1 MTQHLPRVLLVE
13 DDASIRRFVQLA
25 LEDSGVD
32 LVQAGSLAAAID
44 ALRSG
49 PFVLILCDLMLPDG
63 SGFDLLQSLA
73 EPDAP
78 SPGMRRVAFSAGVSA
93 EARLRLKSLGVNEVL
108 SKPASLAALLACVEG
123 ALDQGQAQATPAPA
137 PVDAA
142 QATDDAVSAFF
153 GGDRQLFENFL
164 AQCRQQWRLDAE
176 LGDLALRQGDL
187 QALRRLAHSLKSV
200 LTTLGLA
207 TDGAL
212 ALNLEHAAAEGRA
225 EPAGVLWSRLRA
237 RLLACAAKP
246 AA

>member
-1 MTQHLPRVLLVE
+1 MTHPTPRVLLVE

-25 LEDSGVD
+25 LEDSGVE
-32 LVQAGSLAAAID
+32 LVPAGTLAAAIE

-78 SPGMRRVAFSAGVSA
+78 SPTMQRVAFSAGVSA
-93 EARLRLKSLGVNEVL
+93 EARARLQGMGVHDVL
-108 SKPASLAALLACVEG
+108 SKPASLVDLLGCVQAAVARSRAQPPPAAAPACV
-123 ALDQGQAQATPAPA
+123 A
-137 PVDAA
+137 DAA
-142 QATDDAVSAFF
+142 DDAVATYF
-153 GGDRQLFENFL
+153 GGDRALYEGFL
-164 AQCRQQWRLDAE
+164 QQCRQQWRQDIAQGE
-176 LGDLALRQGDL
+176 HALGEGDL

-207 TDGAL
+207 ADGAL
-212 ALNLEHAAAEGRA
+212 AQNLEQAAAEGRA
-225 EPAGVLWSRLRA
+225 EAAAGLWQRLGA
-237 RLLACAAKP
+237 QLKVHAGEP

>member
-1 MTQHLPRVLLVE
+1 MSGHLPRVLLVE
-13 DDASIRRFVQLA
+13 DDASIRRFVELA

-44 ALRSG
+44 ALRTG

-93 EARLRLKSLGVNEVL
+93 QARLRLKSLGVDEVL
-108 SKPASLAALLACVEG
+108 SKPVSLAALLACVEG
-123 ALDQGQAQATPAPA
+123 AADRGRAEATPTPAPIA
-137 PVDAA
+137 TAHAA
-142 QATDDAVSAFF
+142 DHAVAAFF
-153 GGDRQLFENFL
+153 GGNRQLYETFL
-164 AQCRQQWRLDAE
+164 AQCRQQWRRDAE
-176 LGDLALRQGDL
+176 MGDLALQQGDL
-187 QALRRLAHSLKSV
+187 PALRRLAHSLKSV

-207 TDGAL
+207 ADGAL
-212 ALNLEHAAAEGRA
+212 AQSLEHAAAEGRA
-225 EPAGVLWSRLRA
+225 EATGVLWSRLRA
-237 RLLACAAKP
+237 RLLACAAEP